1 MFCSQHSNHCKLS
14 YRLLNNNRHT
24 HPMESQNWRFGEC
37 VRGKW
42 GDWDPKSKSFRREL
56 KYVLSWNLL
65 QGGGGES

>member
-1 MFCSQHSNHCKLS
+1 
-14 YRLLNNNRHT
+14 
-24 HPMESQNWRFGEC
+24 MESQNWRFGEC

-65 QGGGGES
+65 QRGGGIMNIPWDEHGYPLKQEKDKVQSL

>member
-1 MFCSQHSNHCKLS
+1 
-14 YRLLNNNRHT
+14 
-24 HPMESQNWRFGEC
+24 MESQNWRFGEC

-65 QGGGGES
+65 QGGGGIMNIPWDEHGYPLKQEKDKVQSL

>member
-1 MFCSQHSNHCKLS
+1 
-14 YRLLNNNRHT
+14 
-24 HPMESQNWRFGEC
+24 MESQNWRFGEC

-65 QGGGGES
+65 QRGGGGGIMNIPWDEHGYPLKQEKDKVQSL

>member
-1 MFCSQHSNHCKLS
+1 
-14 YRLLNNNRHT
+14 
-24 HPMESQNWRFGEC
+24 MESQYWRFGEC

-65 QGGGGES
+65 QRGGGGGGIMNILWDEHGYPLKQEKHKVQSL